1 MATKKTSKTER
12 PLTLVKNEKGESF
25 RITHDVIQ
33 DIYYLY
39 KLDGNKATKLGKADT
54 PTELEEKYVFV

>member
-1 MATKKTSKTER
+1 MATKKTAKNER
-12 PLTLVKNEKGESF
+12 SLTLVKNSKGESF
-25 RITHDVIQ
+25 RITHDIIQ

-54 PTELEEKYVFV
+54 PTELEEKYIFV

>member
-1 MATKKTSKTER
+1 MATKKTSKTEIR
-12 PLTLVKNEKGESF
+12 LTLVKNEKGESF